1 MTDAEKITSTVPKSN
16 SKRQTRKEKELLR
29 DKTNHENIAAAI
41 ATLEN
46 INRNHQSGVNRNIKN
61 KITELVELLKDK
73 DEKFSLSV
81 RAANA
86 ISILDRLT
94 QDKGMKSHIRTML
107 WQVVSRHKRI
117 IYGTND
123 VTLIIS
129 GSLIAYI
136 LVHRKFWILL
146 IF

>member
-1 MTDAEKITSTVPKSN
+1 MKPIMTDTEKITSTVPKSN

-29 DKTNHENIAAAI
+29 DKANQENIAAAI

-46 INRNHQSGVNRNIKN
+46 INRNHQSEVNRNIKN
-61 KITELVELLKDK
+61 RITELVELLKDRDK
-73 DEKFSLSV
+73 KFSLSV

-107 WQVVSRHKRI
+107 WQVVSNLEGIRE
-117 IYGTND
+117 
-123 VTLIIS
+123 
-129 GSLIAYI
+129 
-136 LVHRKFWILL
+136 
-146 IF
+146 